1 VPRAW
6 RELEPIGGAVRRQL
20 ARFGAPSRIGGIV
33 DAWPAVVGDLVAR
46 NAWPARVQR
55 DGTLVVHTKDAV
67 WAFELGHR
75 SDEILGRLGQRDLH
89 GVRFVPGPIP
99 EATLQDQEAHAPFP
113 VRATAEQLEQATAL
127 ASGITDDALREQV
140 AKAAAASLARAADG
154 RSVW

>member
-6 RELEPIGGAVRRQL
+6 REPERIGGAVRRQL
-20 ARFGAPSRIGGIV
+20 ARFGAPTRIGGV
-33 DAWPAVVGDLVAR
+33 VEAWPDAVGDLVAR

-75 SDEILGRLGQRDLH
+75 ATEIAGRLDQDLKA
-89 GVRFVPGPIP
+89 VRFVPGPIP
-99 EATLQDQEAHAPFP
+99 EATLKEPEADVPSP
-113 VRATAEQLEQATAL
+113 VRATPEQREQAAAL
-127 ASGITDDALREQV
+127 AEGIADEELRERV

>member
-6 RELEPIGGAVRRQL
+6 REPERIAGTVRRQL
-20 ARFGAPSRIGGIV
+20 ARFGAPTRIGGILE
-33 DAWPAVVGDLVAR
+33 AWPDAVGELVAR

-75 SDEILGRLGQRDLH
+75 SSEILGRLGQDLK

-99 EATLQDQEAHAPFP
+99 EATLRGPEAAAPSP
-113 VRATAEQLEQATAL
+113 ARATAAQLEEGASL
-127 ASGITDDALREQV
+127 AAGIADEELRERV
-140 AKAAAASLARAADG
+140 ARAAAASLARAADG